1 MKLSGQTK
9 KLHKG
14 PARVFEREEDAFA
27 AIKNGSIKPNDVM
40 VLRNEGPRGG
50 PGMREMQLV
59 TGALQGADLGDTVA
73 LITDGRFSGASRGFV
88 IGHIVPEA
96 AAGGPIAAL
105 ADGDMITIDVENRR
119 LDVALSPED
128 IARRLAAVTPRPP
141 AYARGVLA
149 KYARL
154 VSDASRGA
162 VTDAG
167 D

>member
-1 MKLSGQTK
+1 MIDAQAAST
-9 KLHKG
+9 G
-14 PARVFEREEDAFA
+14 PV
-27 AIKNGSIKPNDVM
+27 
-40 VLRNEGPRGG
+40 
-50 PGMREMQLV
+50 Q
-59 TGALQGADLGDTVA
+59 
-73 LITDGRFSGASRGFV
+73 
-88 IGHIVPEA
+88 A

-128 IARRLAAVTPRPP
+128 IARRLAADTPRPP